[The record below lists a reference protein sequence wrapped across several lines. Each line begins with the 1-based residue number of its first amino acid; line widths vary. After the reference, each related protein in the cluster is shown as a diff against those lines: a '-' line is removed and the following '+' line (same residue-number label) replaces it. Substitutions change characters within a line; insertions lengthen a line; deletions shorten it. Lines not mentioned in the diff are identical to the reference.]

1 MFNYKNGNLI
11 KYYCNGLCAQ
21 CVNLHANSCVLTELH
36 VIVTTIRLIT
46 GCTFLL
52 FIFGYVK

>member
-11 KYYCNGLCAQ
+11 KYYRNGSCAQ
-21 CVNLHANSCVLTELH
+21 CVNLQANNCVVTEL
-36 VIVTTIRLIT
+36 IVTIGLIT

>member
-21 CVNLHANSCVLTELH
+21 CVNLHANNCVVTEL
-36 VIVTTIRLIT
+36 IVTIGLIT